1 MTPDE
6 QRLELGAMAAEKSA
20 LIGEEECLV
29 NRLRKM
35 ASASKAVYETLER
48 VVSTRPLAPSP
59 YDPDWRV
66 EDDTVQ
72 VRTWGNYETLFSP
85 HEFNDNLQRLVD
97 VRRRLK
103 ELTETLGF

>member
-20 LIGEEECLV
+20 LIDEEKCLV

-48 VVSTRPLAPSP
+48 VVSTRPQPP
-59 YDPDWRV
+59 TDPDWRV